1 MYDIIISKITK
12 KSTGG
17 IREKTMKYHNCL
29 EELIKTIR
37 FPTLVL
43 DEGNKIIFK
52 NTVEA
57 SSFNLTKESPI
68 GKTFF
73 DLFPHDQAKLLHD
86 ACQNALDFKQ
96 PAVQSIRLMTPEW
109 CDDTTA
115 KMIPFFNPETL
126 NWYMICVIEEKSTK
140 GSEKIEFETSN
151 DFIKED
157 VKKQSNVE
165 TDIEEARA
173 ALRFLLKE
181 GANQITTLKE
191 ETFKKL
197 ANQILPY
204 IEGLKSSQ
212 LNQKQLVYAEMIESN
227 VRKLSEPFTRR
238 ISDPLYKLSPSEL
251 KIASLIRGGKSNKEM
266 AKILNLSKSTI
277 LTHRHHLRVK
287 LGLKNKK
294 QNLRSFLDSL
304 GSQESI
310 SKKTLT
316 RTTEKK
322 ILALKRPIL

>member
-1 MYDIIISKITK
+1 MYDIIIYKIIK

-17 IREKTMKYHNCL
+17 LKEKTMNYHNCL
-29 EELIKTIR
+29 EELIKSIS
-37 FPTLVL
+37 FPAMVL
-43 DEGNKIIFK
+43 DEGNMIILK
-52 NTVEA
+52 NAVEA
-57 SSFNLTKESPI
+57 SGDNLPIEGSI

-73 DLFPHDQAKLLHD
+73 DLFPHDQARLLHD
-86 ACQNALDFKQ
+86 GCQSALNSKQ
-96 PAVQSIRLMTPEW
+96 PAVQPIRFTTP
-109 CDDTTA
+109 DRYSAATNI
-115 KMIPFFNPETL
+115 KMIPFFNPDTL
-126 NWYMICVIEEKSTK
+126 SWYMICVIEEKSNRDL
-140 GSEKIEFETSN
+140 GKIEIEINENSIKN
-151 DFIKED
+151 DER
-157 VKKQSNVE
+157 KQPNDE

-197 ANQILPY
+197 ANQILPH

-212 LNQKQLVYAEMIESN
+212 LNQNQLAYAEMIESN
-227 VRKLSEPFTRR
+227 VKKMSEPFIRR

-277 LTHRHHLRVK
+277 LTHRHHLRAK

-294 QNLRSFLDSL
+294 ENLRSFLDSL
-304 GSQESI
+304 GSQERI
-310 SKKTLT
+310 SKKTQT
-316 RTTEKK
+316 RTTE
-322 ILALKRPIL
+322 

>member
-1 MYDIIISKITK
+1 MYDIIISKIIQ

-17 IREKTMKYHNCL
+17 VREKTMKYHNCL
-29 EELIKTIR
+29 EELIKNIP
-37 FPTLVL
+37 FPALVL
-43 DEGNKIIFK
+43 DEGNKVILK
-52 NTVEA
+52 NAVEA
-57 SSFNLTKESPI
+57 SSYNLPIESPI

-73 DLFPHDQAKLLHD
+73 DLFPHDQARLLHD

-96 PAVQSIRLMTPEW
+96 PAVQPIRFVAPDGYNATSI
-109 CDDTTA
+109 
-115 KMIPFFNPETL
+115 KMIPFFNPDTL
-126 NWYMICVIEEKSTK
+126 SWYMICVIEGKANR
-140 GSEKIEFETSN
+140 GLGNIQIETN
-151 DFIKED
+151 KNFIKNDER
-157 VKKQSNVE
+157 KQPNVE

-212 LNQKQLVYAEMIESN
+212 LNQSQLVYAEMIESN

-277 LTHRHHLRVK
+277 LTHRHHLRAK

-310 SKKTLT
+310 SKKTPT
-316 RTTEKK
+316 RTAE
-322 ILALKRPIL
+322 